1 MKMHH
6 FRITV
11 QEYHARG
18 RENLFPDLY
27 GCPNSCCHFEGRLRR
42 HGFYER
48 NVLTLLAVYVVFI
61 QRYYCPA
68 CKRTASLLPSFLAPY
83 FQYSLSCIFFV
94 LFQTAV
100 RRISFVCIAEKVNNK
115 SGRGEMSHQHIG
127 FYRKRVMENR
137 PIILGFR
144 GSMELVVHVEQQQW
158 LETFCHTIYRWG
170 IQDFNL
176 RYFGFM
182 SKSFLNM
189 Y

>member
-1 MKMHH
+1 MVKMHH

-48 NVLTLLAVYVVFI
+48 NVLTLLAVYVIFI

-68 CKRTASLLPSFLAPY
+68 CKRTVSLLPTFLAPR
-83 FQYSLSCIFFV
+83 FQYSLSCLFFV
-94 LFQTAV
+94 LFQTVV
-100 RRISFVCIAEKVNNK
+100 RRISFVRTAEKVNVH
-115 SGRGEMSHQHIG
+115 SRRCEMSHQHIT
-127 FYRKRVMENR
+127 FYRKRIVENR
-137 PIILGFR
+137 PVIFGFL
-144 GSMELVVHVEQQQW
+144 GSMEIVIQAEQPW
-158 LETFCHTIYRWG
+158 LEAFCRIVYRWG

-176 RYFGFM
+176 RYFDFIA
-182 SKSFLNM
+182 KSFVNT